1 MKKHSIQ
8 ALAAL
13 ALLASCSSDDFIGGN
28 VTPTQPTTS
37 NAISFEGGTGKI
49 TRANTNKTGQDAANA
64 LGEQF
69 EVYGNKKV
77 SENTTQTVYNRYFV
91 NWIGKDK
98 KTETNDC
105 GWEYVGQGGN
115 DKPQTIKYWDY
126 SAEMYNFVAW
136 STKGAGTTPTSDEQ
150 ATDNVIVSQ
159 IDGENSTKKEYT
171 EGYILTGKA
180 SDLAKCYIADRVT
193 AKKNVVESGATN
205 QQENAITNRLI
216 KYQDAV
222 QFNFRKLETKV
233 RIGLYE
239 TIPGYSVKDVK
250 FYQSKDQQTNPAET
264 PALYADGAKIPNMN
278 AKGTIKVT
286 FGDNTNTNNNNGDF
300 NKAKVEWTKGTEDGN
315 ADNLSNITFKEL
327 SKKGKEGSEDPDK
340 VYLGRTAN
348 QASLPTVKGEDK
360 GYTSVIP
367 ANVGVLTL
375 KVDYTLVSTDGSGET
390 IKVTGATA
398 QVPEQYTNW
407 QPNYAYTYLF
417 KITDK
422 TNGSTGDGSD
432 PEGLYP
438 IVFDAVVTETEEG
451 IQNTITT
458 VSTPS
463 ITTYQKGNDL
473 KDEYVANQNIY
484 VSVVGNNGATLDL
497 YTSSN
502 ASEGGSATYTYYGK
516 LYKVPFTAPANSIT
530 EAEAEKILS
539 GTTIKGKTLTEVST
553 STQNNLD
560 TRFVTEIEANDAVD
574 GVKVSNGKFF
584 KFNPTA
590 AATYVF
596 EYKKTENGTTTK
608 AYKVIKVAAAQT
620 TTGGGESQQGQN

>member
-1 MKKHSIQ
+1 MKRHSIQ

-49 TRANTNKTGQDAANA
+49 TRANKTGQDAATA
-64 LGEQF
+64 LGGQF
-69 EVYGNKKV
+69 VVYGNKKV
-77 SENTTQTVYNRYFV
+77 GETTLQKVYDLYNVDWVNNTTQS
-91 NWIGKDK
+91 
-98 KTETNDC
+98 ETNVY
-105 GWEYVGQGGN
+105 GWEYVGKGSDETN
-115 DKPQTIKYWDY
+115 KPQTIKYWDY

-136 STKGAGTTPTSDEQ
+136 STKGAGTTPTSGEQ

-239 TIPGYSVKDVK
+239 TIPGYSVKGVT
-250 FYQSKDQQTNPAET
+250 FYTDESTKSTDNK
-264 PALYADGAKIPNMN
+264 PALYAASATIPDNE
-278 AKGTIKVT
+278 KEGTVTVT
-286 FGDNTNTNNNNGDF
+286 FGTDKTKGDY
-300 NKAKVEWTKGTEDGN
+300 NKAQTTWKAKDNN
-315 ADNLSNITFKEL
+315 ADKSNITLKTLKLTTKEKNE
-327 SKKGKEGSEDPDK
+327 STDNPDN

-348 QASLPTVKGEDK
+348 QASLPETSENDN

-367 ANVGVLTL
+367 AAVGVLTL

-398 QVPEQYTNW
+398 KVPAEYTKW

-422 TNGSTGDGSD
+422 TNGSTGGGSD
-432 PEGLYP
+432 PKGLYP

-473 KDEYVANQNIY
+473 KDEYVAGQNIY
-484 VSVVGNNGATLDL
+484 VSVVGAGTDGKAETLDL
-497 YTSSN
+497 YKEDTSGEN
-502 ASEGGSATYTYYGK
+502 KTYTYYGK
-516 LYKVPFTAPANSIT
+516 LYKVTFTAPANSIT

-539 GTTIKGKTLTEVST
+539 GTTIKGKTLAEEQA

-620 TTGGGESQQGQN
+620 TTGGGENQQGQN

>member
-49 TRANTNKTGQDAANA
+49 TRANKTGQDAATA
-64 LGEQF
+64 LGGQF

-250 FYQSKDQQTNPAET
+250 FYQSKDLQTSPEGT
-264 PALYADGAKIPNMN
+264 PALYADGAKIPNMD

-286 FGDNTNTNNNNGDF
+286 FGDNTNDGDF
-300 NKAKVEWTKGTEDGN
+300 NKAKVEWTKSTEEGN
-315 ADNLSNITFKEL
+315 KDNLSAITFKEL
-327 SKKGKEGSEDPDK
+327 SKKGKEGSEHPDN

-348 QASLPTVKGEDK
+348 QASLPTVNGEDK

-390 IKVTGATA
+390 INVKGATA

-422 TNGSTGDGSD
+422 TNGSTGGGND

-484 VSVVGNNGATLDL
+484 VSVVGAGTDGKAETLDL
-497 YTSSN
+497 YKEDTSGEN
-502 ASEGGSATYTYYGK
+502 KTYTYYGK
-516 LYKVPFTAPANSIT
+516 LYKVTFKAPANSIT

-539 GTTIKGKTLTEVST
+539 GTTIKGKTLAEEQA

>member
-49 TRANTNKTGQDAANA
+49 TRANTNKTGQDAATA
-64 LGEQF
+64 LGGQF

-115 DKPQTIKYWDY
+115 DKEQTIKYWDY
-126 SAEMYNFVAW
+126 SATEYNFVAW
-136 STKGAGTTPTSDEQ
+136 STKGANGEQ
-150 ATDNVIVSQ
+150 ADSKVKVSQ
-159 IDGENSTKKEYT
+159 ITDQNTPKEYT
-171 EGYILTGKA
+171 EGYILEGKA
-180 SDLAKCYIADRVT
+180 EDLAKCYIADRVT
-193 AKKNVVESGATN
+193 AKKNAGVDG
-205 QQENAITNRLI
+205 QEAKIDYRLI
-216 KYQDAV
+216 KYQEAV
-222 QFNFRKLETKV
+222 KFNFRKLETKV

-250 FYQSKDQQTNPAET
+250 FYQSKDLQTSPEGT
-264 PALYADGAKIPNMN
+264 PALYADGAKIPNMD

-286 FGDNTNTNNNNGDF
+286 FGDNTNDGDF
-300 NKAKVEWTKGTEDGN
+300 NKAKVEWTKSTEEGN
-315 ADNLSNITFKEL
+315 EDNLSAITFKEL
-327 SKKGKEGSEDPDK
+327 SKKGKEGSEDPDN

-348 QASLPTVKGEDK
+348 QASLPTVNGEDK

-390 IKVTGATA
+390 INVKGATA
-398 QVPEQYTNW
+398 QVPAQYTNW

-422 TNGSTGDGSD
+422 TNGSTGGGSD

-516 LYKVPFTAPANSIT
+516 LYKVTFTDPANSIT
-530 EAEAEKILS
+530 EAEAEKIKS
-539 GTTIKGKTLTEVST
+539 GTTIEGKTLTEVST
-553 STQNNLD
+553 SSSSSLD
-560 TRFVTEIEANDAVD
+560 TRFADEIEANDAVD
-574 GVKVSNGKFF
+574 GVKVSGGKFF
-584 KFNPTA
+584 KFTPA
-590 AATYVF
+590 ANTTYVF
-596 EYKKTENGTTTK
+596 EYKKDENTK

-620 TTGGGESQQGQN
+620 TTGGGENQQGQN

>member
-49 TRANTNKTGQDAANA
+49 TRANKTGQDAATA
-64 LGEQF
+64 LGGQF
-69 EVYGNKKV
+69 VVYGNKKV
-77 SENTTQTVYNRYFV
+77 GETTLQKVYDLYNVDWVNKTTQS
-91 NWIGKDK
+91 
-98 KTETNDC
+98 ETNVY
-105 GWEYVGQGGN
+105 GWEYVGKGSDETN
-115 DKPQTIKYWDY
+115 KPQTIKYWDY
-126 SAEMYNFVAW
+126 SATEYNFVAW
-136 STKGAGTTPTSDEQ
+136 STKGANTETTGETTTTKENVKVEPI
-150 ATDNVIVSQ
+150 TDDSN
-159 IDGENSTKKEYT
+159 NKKEYT

-180 SDLAKCYIADRVT
+180 DDLAKCYIADRVT
-193 AKKNVVESGATN
+193 AKKNVTTSTPTKEGEEA
-205 QQENAITNRLI
+205 AIANRLI

-239 TIPGYSVKDVK
+239 TIPGYSVKEVK

-286 FGDNTNTNNNNGDF
+286 FGDNTNTNNNHGDF

-327 SKKGKEGSEDPDK
+327 SKKEKEGSEDPDN

-348 QASLPTVKGEDK
+348 QASLPTD
-360 GYTSVIP
+360 YTSVIP

-422 TNGSTGDGSD
+422 TNGSTGGGSD

-473 KDEYVANQNIY
+473 KDEYVAGQNIY
-484 VSVVGNNGATLDL
+484 VSVVGSNGNNTETLDL

-502 ASEGGSATYTYYGK
+502 NSEGGSATYKYYGK
-516 LYKVPFTAPANSIT
+516 LYKLKSGSTIT
-530 EAEAEKILS
+530 EAEAEKAVANNNKVGDKELEVVPNDNS
-539 GTTIKGKTLTEVST
+539 GYST
-553 STQNNLD
+553 SGLD
-560 TRFVTEIEANDAVD
+560 TRFADAIEANDAVD
-574 GVKVSNGKFF
+574 GVKVTGKFF
-584 KFNPTA
+584 KFKPTE

-596 EYKKTENGTTTK
+596 EYNKDNTK
-608 AYKVIKVAAAQT
+608 AYKVIKVAATQP
-620 TTGGGESQQGQN
+620 

>member
-49 TRANTNKTGQDAANA
+49 TRANQTGENAAK
-64 LGEQF
+64 LLSKQF
-69 EVYGNKKV
+69 VVYGNKTV
-77 SENTTQTVYNRYFV
+77 REGENDKTQTVYNRYNV
-91 NWIGKDK
+91 DWEDK
-98 KTETNDC
+98 TTQSETNVH
-105 GWEYVGQGGN
+105 GWEYVGKGSN
-115 DKPQTIKYWDY
+115 ESSNPQTIKYWDY
-126 SAEMYNFVAW
+126 SATEYNFVAW
-136 STKGAGTTPTSDEQ
+136 STKGANTVTTGGTSTTANPLKVEVKQLD
-150 ATDNVIVSQ
+150 DN
-159 IDGENSTKKEYT
+159 KEYT

-180 SDLAKCYIADRVT
+180 LDLAKCYIADRVT
-193 AKKNVVESGATN
+193 AKKNAGEDG
-205 QQENAITNRLI
+205 QEAKIDYRLI
-216 KYQDAV
+216 KYQEAV
-222 QFNFRKLETKV
+222 RFNFRKLETKV

-250 FYQSKDQQTNPAET
+250 FYTAEDATTSNPTET
-264 PALYADGAKIPNMN
+264 PALYAASATIPDNE
-278 AKGTIKVT
+278 KEGTVTVT
-286 FGDNTNTNNNNGDF
+286 FGTSKDNGDY
-300 NKAKVEWTKGTEDGN
+300 NKAKTTWKAKGEN
-315 ADNLSNITFKEL
+315 ADKSFINLNALKLTNKE
-327 SKKGKEGSEDPDK
+327 KNEDTGTGESATN

-348 QASLPTVKGEDK
+348 EASLPTVNGEDK

-367 ANVGVLTL
+367 AEVGVLTL

-390 IKVTGATA
+390 INVKGATA

-422 TNGSTGDGSD
+422 TNGSTGTNPDD
-432 PEGLYP
+432 PKGLYP
-438 IVFDAVVTETEEG
+438 IVFDAVVTETEDG

-473 KDEYVANQNIY
+473 NNEYVANQNIY
-484 VSVVGNNGATLDL
+484 VSVVGSDNKTLDL
-497 YTSSN
+497 YSSSN
-502 ASEGGSATYTYYGK
+502 TSEGGSATYTYYGK
-516 LYKVPFTAPANSIT
+516 LYKVTFTDPANSIT
-530 EAEAEKILS
+530 EAEAEKIKS
-539 GTTIKGKTLTEVST
+539 GTAIEGKTLTEVPGSP
-553 STQNNLD
+553 QNTLD
-560 TRFVTEIEANDAVD
+560 SRFVTEIEANDAVD

-584 KFNPTA
+584 KFKPA
-590 AATYVF
+590 DAATYVF
-596 EYKKTENGTTTK
+596 EYKKNENTK
-608 AYKVIKVAAAQT
+608 AYKVIKVAAAQQ

>member
-28 VTPTQPTTS
+28 GTPTQPTTS

-49 TRANTNKTGQDAANA
+49 TRANKTGDQAATA
-64 LGEQF
+64 LSNQF
-69 EVYGNKKV
+69 VVYGNKKV
-77 SENTTQTVYNRYFV
+77 KDANNADKTQKVYDLYNV
-91 NWIGKDK
+91 NWIGTDK

-105 GWEYVGQGGN
+105 GWEYVGQGESG
-115 DKPQTIKYWDY
+115 KEQTIKYWDY
-126 SAEMYNFVAW
+126 SAEEYNFVAW
-136 STKGAGTTPTSDEQ
+136 STKGANGEQ
-150 ATDNVIVSQ
+150 ADSKVKVSQ
-159 IDGENSTKKEYT
+159 ITDQNTTKEYT

-180 SDLAKCYIADRVT
+180 EDLAKCYIADRVT
-193 AKKNVVESGATN
+193 AKKNVGDNN
-205 QQENAITNRLI
+205 QEAKIDNRLI
-216 KYQDAV
+216 GYQDAV
-222 QFNFRKLETKV
+222 KFNFRKLETKV

-250 FYQSKDQQTNPAET
+250 FYTAESTQSTDNK
-264 PALYADGAKIPNMN
+264 PALYAASATIPDMN
-278 AKGTIKVT
+278 AKGEIKVT
-286 FGDNTNTNNNNGDF
+286 FGDKTNDGDF
-300 NKAKVEWTKGTEDGN
+300 NKAKVEWTRNTTETSN
-315 ADNLSNITFKEL
+315 AEDKTTITFNEL
-327 SKKGKEGSEDPDK
+327 SKKKKEGSENPDN

-348 QASLPTVKGEDK
+348 EASLPTTSGNDK

-367 ANVGVLTL
+367 AEVGVLTL

-398 QVPEQYTNW
+398 QVPAQYTNW

-422 TNGSTGDGSD
+422 TNGSTGGSGD

-463 ITTYQKGNDL
+463 ITTYQKGKLNSD
-473 KDEYVANQNIY
+473 DAEYKTGENIY
-484 VSVVGNNGATLDL
+484 VSVVGSDGATLDL
-497 YTSSN
+497 YSPTTT
-502 ASEGGSATYTYYGK
+502 SEGENATTTYTYYGK
-516 LYKVPFTAPANSIT
+516 LYKLTKGTDIT
-530 EAEAEKILS
+530 EAEAEKAVANNNKVGDKEL
-539 GTTIKGKTLTEVST
+539 EVVSNDNNSYST
-553 STQNNLD
+553 SSLD

-584 KFNPTA
+584 KFTPA
-590 AATYVF
+590 ANTTYVF
-596 EYKKTENGTTTK
+596 EYKKDNTK
-608 AYKVIKVAAAQT
+608 AYKVIKVAATQP
-620 TTGGGESQQGQN
+620 